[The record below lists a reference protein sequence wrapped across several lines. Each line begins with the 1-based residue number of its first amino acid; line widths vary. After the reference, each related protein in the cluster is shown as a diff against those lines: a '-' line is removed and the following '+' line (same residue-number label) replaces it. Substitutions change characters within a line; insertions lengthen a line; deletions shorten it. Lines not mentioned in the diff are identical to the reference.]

1 MATSSADRQL
11 QQLRA
16 ENKRLRRENDEL
28 KKSLARSPYPQAPPK
43 DKHFF
48 RQLGSILAISFA
60 AALLFV
66 GNLLLWTG
74 NTIVK
79 QDRYVEATAPLIK
92 NQAIQ
97 DALAT
102 KLSQQLYQSVDIEQI
117 ASEALPPRA
126 QFLAP
131 TLTDQFKQHADKA
144 IEKIIAGPRFQEL
157 WNNVNQQSHER
168 FIAIVDA
175 HGSDG
180 SIDISEFYTQASQQ
194 LKGTKLAFLADKPLP
209 PKIGQIKL
217 VEGNW
222 LTVLQATIQN
232 IDAWRVIVL
241 LLLAASSAL
250 GIWLSRNRRKAT
262 ILLGSLFAFTM
273 FISLA
278 SVRLGR
284 EIVASRVDPQYSEA
298 ARQAY
303 AIVLHPL
310 QVQTATIL
318 GASLLIVLIAWI
330 GGNSSSSRMVR
341 QKVDQLFSG
350 KLHSALFSKENSFT
364 LWVGRYKRTLQWLVI
379 ALVAVTTLFMRLT
392 PAALLWD
399 ILIILILVLLLE
411 LLAAKSTDTRTQ

>member
-28 KKSLARSPYPQAPPK
+28 KKNAALPQPSQKRPR
-43 DKHFF
+43 DKHYF
-48 RQLGSILAISFA
+48 RQAGSILAICFA

-79 QDRYVEATAPLIK
+79 TDRYVEATAPLIQ

-97 DALAT
+97 DALAN

-117 ASEALPPRA
+117 AAEALPPRA

-131 TLTDQFKQHADKA
+131 TLSDQFKQHTNQA
-144 IEKIIAGPRFQEL
+144 IHKIIAGPRFQEL
-157 WNNVNQQSHER
+157 WDSVNQQSHDR
-168 FIAIVDA
+168 FIAIVNA
-175 HGSDG
+175 HGDNG
-180 SIDISEFYTQASQQ
+180 SIDISEFYTQVSQR
-194 LKGTKLAFLADKPLP
+194 LKDTKLAFLADKPLP
-209 PKIGQIKL
+209 PKIGEIEL
-217 VEGNW
+217 VQGNW
-222 LTVLQATIQN
+222 LTVLQTTIQN
-232 IDAWRVIVL
+232 IDAWRVIIL
-241 LLLAASSAL
+241 LLLVATSAL
-250 GIWLSRNRRKAT
+250 GIWLSRNRRRAT
-262 ILLGSLFAFTM
+262 IMLGSLFAFTM
-273 FISLA
+273 FISLV

-284 EIVASRVDPQYSEA
+284 EILASHVDPQYSEA

-318 GASLLIVLIAWI
+318 GASLLIVFIAWI
-330 GGNSSSSRMVR
+330 GGNSSSSRLVR

-350 KLHSALFSKENSFT
+350 KLHTALFAKENGLT
-364 LWVGRYKRTLQWLVI
+364 LWIGRHKRTLQWLVVATV
-379 ALVAVTTLFMRLT
+379 ALMTLFIRLT
-392 PAALLWD
+392 PVALLWD
-399 ILIILILVLLLE
+399 ILLILILILLLE
-411 LLAAKSTDTRTQ
+411 ILAAQPPGTKR